1 MLKVLRRIVS
11 EVSKANDLLEAL
23 EIVVSG
29 ASDAISADSCAIY
42 LFEPGTHDYLLMAA
56 KGYKTDAVGKV
67 RIRLHQGL
75 VGLVGEREEP
85 INLSDASVHPHYYF
99 SPKTGEETFR
109 AFLGV
114 PIIHQRN
121 TLGVLVVRREK
132 ASRFDEAEE
141 AFLVTLS
148 AQLASLIA
156 HAEATGDFP
165 TFLTAGGSNKVA
177 QEKVIYGIPGAPGVA
192 LGTAVVVYPL
202 ADLEAV
208 PERRIQDIH
217 TEIAVFNEALAKAR
231 LEIKQLSERLSDQL
245 PPEEHDIFEAFLH
258 ILDNASLGIEVI
270 ELIQQ
275 GHWAQG
281 ALKKVIQ
288 KHVRA
293 YEDMDDEYLRERGSD
308 IKDLGRRVLN
318 HLQQQDH
325 IPYSF
330 PKDTILV
337 GENVTPSRLAEVP
350 AHCLKGI
357 VSLSGSRNSHI
368 AILARALGLP
378 TVMGVDALSLSKI
391 ENKPIILD
399 GYNGHLY
406 LNPSDVLFSEFS
418 RLAQEEDE
426 LYSSLKTLE
435 SLPSQTKEGHA
446 IPLYVNTGLAADI
459 PQGMEKLASGIGL
472 YRSEIPFMMRDR
484 FPSEEEQR
492 LIYRQILQSFA
503 PLPVTMRT
511 LDVGGDKNLP
521 YFPIE
526 EANPFL
532 GWRGIRITLDHPEI
546 FLMQVRAML
555 RASDGLNNLRI
566 LLPMV
571 SSVSEVKEAIYLIE
585 QAYEEVTEDID
596 IKKPEI
602 GVMIEVPSAVF
613 QAQAIANLVDF
624 LSVGTNDLI
633 QYLLAVDRNNTRV
646 ASLYDALHP
655 AVLRALQDVVTSAHN
670 ENKKVGVCG
679 EMASD
684 PLSVI
689 LLIAM
694 GYDNL
699 SVTAKYLL
707 SVKWVIR
714 SFSRKESHVIF
725 DEVLKMSDS
734 LSIRNYL
741 RNVLE
746 EAGLGGLIRAGK

>member
-1 MLKVLRRIVS
+1 MLKILRRIVS

-29 ASDAISADSCAIY
+29 ASDAVSADSCAIY

-85 INLSDASVHPHYYF
+85 INLSDASTHPHYYF
-99 SPKTGEETFR
+99 SPRTGEETFK

-121 TLGVLVVRREK
+121 ALGVLVVRREK

-165 TFLTAGGSNKVA
+165 TFLTSGSHKVG

-202 ADLEAV
+202 ADLDAV

-217 TEIAVFNEALAKAR
+217 AEIAVFNEALAKAR
-231 LEIKQLSERLSDQL
+231 QEIKQLSERLSDQL

-288 KHVRA
+288 KHIRA
-293 YEDMDDEYLRERGSD
+293 YEDMDDEYLRERGND

-318 HLQQQDH
+318 HLQQQEH
-325 IPYSF
+325 VLYSF
-330 PKDTILV
+330 PKNTILV

-368 AILARALGLP
+368 AILARALGIP

-391 ENKPIILD
+391 ENMPIILD
-399 GYNGHLY
+399 GYNGHVY
-406 LNPSDVLFSEFS
+406 LNPSDVLFNEFS

-426 LYSSLKTLE
+426 LYSGLKTLE
-435 SLPSQTKEGHA
+435 ALPSQTKEGHA
-446 IPLYVNTGLAADI
+446 IPLYINTGLAADI

-511 LDVGGDKNLP
+511 LDVGGDKSLP

-555 RASDGLNNLRI
+555 SASEGLNNLRI

-571 SSVSEVKEAIYLIE
+571 SSASEVKEAINLIE
-585 QAYEEVTEDID
+585 QAYEEVKEDLA

-613 QAQAIANLVDF
+613 QAQAIARLVDF

-655 AVLRALQDVVTSAHN
+655 AVLCALENIVVSAHK

-699 SVTAKYLL
+699 SLTAKYLL

-714 SFSRKESHVIF
+714 SFSRKEARIIF
-725 DEVLKMSDS
+725 EDVLKMPDG
-734 LSIRNYL
+734 LTIRNYL
-741 RNVLE
+741 RTVLE